1 MAADMPKHKVVFIG
15 DYNVGK
21 TSMFLRFKTGEFPDE
36 IDERVKRESE
46 ITKTILVDGNMF
58 EVRLNTELCI

>member
-1 MAADMPKHKVVFIG
+1 MAVDMPQHKVVLIG

-21 TSMFLRFKTGEFPDE
+21 TSMFLRFKDGRFPDE

-46 ITKTILVDGNMF
+46 ITKQILVDGNMF
-58 EVRLNTELCI
+58 EVS